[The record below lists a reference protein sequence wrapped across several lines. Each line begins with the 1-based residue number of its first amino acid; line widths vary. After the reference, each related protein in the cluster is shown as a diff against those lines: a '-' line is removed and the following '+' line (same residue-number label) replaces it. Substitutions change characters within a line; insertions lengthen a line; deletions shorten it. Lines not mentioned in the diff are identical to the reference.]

1 VQPEATTAA
10 ATAPA
15 TAAAAVQSI
24 GTPAL
29 WIGFTVVV
37 VLVLAIDLYIGS
49 KSDAPMTKRTALAW
63 TSVWVTLAAG
73 FCGVVWMLAP
83 QAQANEKAM
92 EFASAY
98 IIEYS
103 LSVDNLFVFLL
114 LFSAFKVPSGYQHRV
129 LFWGIFGAV
138 VLRAIFIFAGTA
150 LLARFHF
157 LIYLFGAFLI
167 YTGIKLLTSGEE
179 DEDNDVSDNKVVVL
193 AKRFIAVTDKYDG
206 HNFFTVID
214 GVRKA
219 TPLLLVLVCVE
230 LSDVVFALDSIPA
243 VFGITLDPFI
253 VYTSNIFAILGLRSL
268 FFLLAGSLWG
278 LRFLKPAL
286 GIVLAFVGV
295 KMCLPLVHWV
305 AEKAG
310 AGDALSWVPHHIP
323 TPVSLGVVAGMLGL
337 GVVLSMVF
345 PGKKPDDVKA
355 AEEVKE
361 DIREVIHPELDPNSG
376 PVKKAP
382 PPEAKG
388 S

>member
-1 VQPEATTAA
+1 
-10 ATAPA
+10 
-15 TAAAAVQSI
+15 
-24 GTPAL
+24 
-29 WIGFTVVV
+29 
-37 VLVLAIDLYIGS
+37 
-49 KSDAPMTKRTALAW
+49 
-63 TSVWVTLAAG
+63 
-73 FCGVVWMLAP
+73 
-83 QAQANEKAM
+83 
-92 EFASAY
+92 
-98 IIEYS
+98 
-103 LSVDNLFVFLL
+103 
-114 LFSAFKVPSGYQHRV
+114 
-129 LFWGIFGAV
+129 
-138 VLRAIFIFAGTA
+138 
-150 LLARFHF
+150 
-157 LIYLFGAFLI
+157 
-167 YTGIKLLTSGEE
+167 E
-179 DEDNDVSDNKVVVL
+179 DEDTDVSDNKVVLL

-206 HNFFTVID
+206 HNFFTVVD

-295 KMCLPLVHWV
+295 KMCLPLVHWL

-323 TPVSLGVVAGMLGL
+323 TPVSLGVVAGLLGL
-337 GVVLSMVF
+337 GVALSIAF

-355 AEEVKE
+355 AEEVK
-361 DIREVIHPELDPNSG
+361 DDMRGVIDPTRDPNSG

-382 PPEAKG
+382 SAPRNEKFLNSMSESRG
-388 S
+388 VFNTRSWRNSMNN

>member
-1 VQPEATTAA
+1 MA
-10 ATAPA
+10 
-15 TAAAAVQSI
+15 QSI
-24 GTPAL
+24 GTPSL

-37 VLVLAIDLYIGS
+37 AIVLAVDLYIGS
-49 KSDAPMTKRTALAW
+49 KSDAPMSKRAAFAW
-63 TSVWVTLAAG
+63 TSLWVSLAVA
-73 FCGVVWMLAP
+73 FCGFVWFLAP
-83 QAQANEKAM
+83 DERANETAM

-114 LFSAFKVPSGYQHRV
+114 LFSAFKVPEGYQHRV

-138 VLRAIFIFAGTA
+138 ILRAIFIFAGTA
-150 LLARFHF
+150 LLSRFEF

-167 YTGIKLLTSGEE
+167 YTGIKLLVSG
-179 DEDNDVSDNKVVVL
+179 DDDADADVADNKIVIL
-193 AKRFIAVTDKYDG
+193 AKKFVAVTDKYDG
-206 HNFFTVID
+206 HNFFTTVD

-230 LSDVVFALDSIPA
+230 FSDVVFALDSIPA
-243 VFGITLDPFI
+243 VFGISLDPFI

-295 KMCLPLVHWV
+295 KMCLKLVHWA

-310 AGDALSWVPHHIP
+310 LKLEWLPEHVP
-323 TPVSLGVVAGMLGL
+323 TPVSLAVVAGLLGL
-337 GVVLSMVF
+337 GVVLSVLF
-345 PGKKPDDVKA
+345 PGEKPAEKKA

-361 DIREVIHPELDPNSG
+361 DVQKVIHPEMDEHSG
-376 PVKKAP
+376 KHKRPGSDDDKKA
-382 PPEAKG
+382 
-388 S
+388 